1 MDTFLRI
8 DINLFAT
15 VFLVIVLFL
24 AYQKLDHQNA
34 FNRLFFLGCILII
47 AMNTF
52 EAITCIINNQPAL
65 QYRVLSTLLHFFLF
79 GFAPII
85 TLYWYLLAD
94 SLTTYGEVRQLKA
107 AWPLWLPIWL
117 TLLLTLLSP
126 LLHTIF
132 YIDAQGVYH
141 RGFLFPLIMTVSYS
155 YLLSGFALLFKRK
168 RNIRRTDF
176 LFLTLFCLMPITGGL
191 VQGFLYGVLL
201 LWPSSACALAI
212 LYMYLQERMVQLDSL
227 TGAWTRASFE
237 SYLTQRLRTNDRKPF
252 GIIFLD
258 IDNLKQIN
266 DLHGHNE
273 GDAAIRAATQT
284 IQSVLRKGDA
294 IARLGGDEFAIVAN
308 LRDMPSL
315 VKLVARIGKAITA
328 YNQTAD
334 KPYALSLSM
343 GADIFVD
350 DAQTSVEN
358 ILERVDWLM
367 YADKRRKKGESSDPP
382 SRRSTDAPANE
393 G

>member
-15 VFLVIVLFL
+15 VFLMIVLFL

-79 GFAPII
+79 GVAPII

-107 AWPLWLPIWL
+107 AWPLWIPIWFS
-117 TLLLTLLSP
+117 LLLTLLSP
-126 LLHTIF
+126 LLHTVF
-132 YIDAQGVYH
+132 WIDAEGVYH
-141 RGFLFPLIMTVSYS
+141 RGFLFPLVLLIIYG
-155 YLLSGFALLFKRK
+155 YLLMGLFLLIKRR
-168 RNIRRTDF
+168 RNIRKTDF
-176 LFLTLFCLMPITGGL
+176 MFLTMFCLLPIIGAL
-191 VQGFLYGVLL
+191 VQGFHYGALMM
-201 LWPSSACALAI
+201 WASSACALAI

-237 SYLTQRLRTNDRKPF
+237 SHLTQRLRTNDRKPF

-328 YNQTAD
+328 YNQTAG

-382 SRRSTDAPANE
+382 SRRSTDTPANE